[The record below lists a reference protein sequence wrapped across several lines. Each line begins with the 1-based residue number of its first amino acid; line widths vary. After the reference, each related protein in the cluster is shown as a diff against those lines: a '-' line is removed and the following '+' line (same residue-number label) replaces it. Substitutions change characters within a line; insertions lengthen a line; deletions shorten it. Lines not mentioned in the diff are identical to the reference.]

1 MTSVIHRVVDPYRV
15 FGSQQLLRALPIALS
30 PQRSQMTNRRKRM
43 PGPRQWEEMA
53 ELMER
58 LENLFFRIQ
67 STKKE
72 MGLPYKEA
80 IDN

>member
-1 MTSVIHRVVDPYRV
+1 
-15 FGSQQLLRALPIALS
+15 
-30 PQRSQMTNRRKRM
+30 MTNKRR
-43 PGPRQWEEMA
+43 EMA
-53 ELMER
+53 ELMKR

>member
-1 MTSVIHRVVDPYRV
+1 MTDK
-15 FGSQQLLRALPIALS
+15 
-30 PQRSQMTNRRKRM
+30 RK
-43 PGPRQWEEMA
+43 EKA

-72 MGLPYKEA
+72 MGLPYKES
-80 IDN
+80 IDK

>member
-1 MTSVIHRVVDPYRV
+1 M
-15 FGSQQLLRALPIALS
+15 
-30 PQRSQMTNRRKRM
+30 NNKRKRM

-58 LENLFFRIQ
+58 LEKLFFLIQ

-72 MGLPYKEA
+72 IGLPYKES
-80 IDN
+80 IDL

>member
-1 MTSVIHRVVDPYRV
+1 GTQEEEEIIIPLCQRPKNQGPEEQTIELAGIGVMTDK
-15 FGSQQLLRALPIALS
+15 
-30 PQRSQMTNRRKRM
+30 RK
-43 PGPRQWEEMA
+43 EMA

-72 MGLPYKEA
+72 MGLPYKES
-80 IDN
+80 IDK